1 MLHNRAESLEE
12 YDVRGIG
19 ALAEDVESHDSE
31 PHRVSEQSRLYVIMM
46 RCVAEEL
53 VAGACQLVRAADVV
67 GARRGGRFHV
77 AGDQLLRR
85 CWINDSDVR

>member
-31 PHRVSEQSRLYVIMM
+31 PDGVSEQSRYV
-46 RCVAEEL
+46 RDHDAL
-53 VAGACQLVRAADVV
+53 HR
-67 GARRGGRFHV
+67 
-77 AGDQLLRR
+77 
-85 CWINDSDVR
+85 